1 MRAGPRQRPSG
12 LTKRFKMILT
22 TCAACAKPL
31 EHDASSRC
39 VACETRYCSDRCLR
53 YHAHRGGHDDECEEI
68 ANGGGA
74 EQHHANKK
82 YEEAVAEAV
91 EECAEDT
98 AGQTCYICLEDG
110 SEEGLVRGCACR
122 GASGVAHVSCL
133 ARQAA
138 QVAAERTFIRWHTC
152 GLCEQQ
158 YHGVVRCALGWACW
172 KTYVGRPETDRAR
185 GFAMEQ
191 LGTGL
196 YVANRDEEALSVQ
209 EATLSIMRRNGASEG
224 NMLTVQAN
232 IVNTLEEVG
241 RAEEAMLMRDDVYSG
256 TLKLYG
262 EEHRETLVEADNYAV
277 ALSDL
282 GRFEEAKSLI
292 RKTMPVARRV
302 LGESDQL
309 VLGMRQNFA
318 LTLYRDE
325 GSTLADLHDAV
336 TMLEGIEPTARRVLG
351 GAHPLMETIEISLR
365 KARAA
370 LRARETQSPSPSE
383 SS

>member
-1 MRAGPRQRPSG
+1 
-12 LTKRFKMILT
+12 MILT
-22 TCAACAKPL
+22 LCTACAAPLPEDDAVQCAC
-31 EHDASSRC
+31 A
-39 VACETRYCSDRCLR
+39 TRYCSDRCER
-53 YHAHRGGHDDECEEI
+53 YDRRRGGHGKICGAI
-68 ANGGGA
+68 ASGGGA
-74 EQHHANKK
+74 EQYHADKK
-82 YEEAVAEAV
+82 YEEAVADAV

-98 AGQTCYICLEDG
+98 EGQTCYICLDG
-110 SEEGLVRGCACR
+110 DAEEGLVRGCACR
-122 GASGVAHVSCL
+122 GAAGFAHVSCL
-133 ARQAA
+133 ARQA
-138 QVAAERTFIRWHTC
+138 QVAAERSTFGRWHTC

-224 NMLTVQAN
+224 SMLNMQAN

-277 ALSDL
+277 ALAAQE
-282 GRFEEAKSLI
+282 RFEEAKSLI

-302 LGESDQL
+302 LGESDQV

>member
-1 MRAGPRQRPSG
+1 
-12 LTKRFKMILT
+12 MILT
-22 TCAACAKPL
+22 LCTACAAPLPEDDAVQCAC
-31 EHDASSRC
+31 A
-39 VACETRYCSDRCLR
+39 TRYCSDRCER
-53 YHAHRGGHDDECEEI
+53 YDRRRGGHGKICGAI
-68 ANGGGA
+68 ASGGGA
-74 EQHHANKK
+74 EQYHADKK
-82 YEEAVAEAV
+82 YEEAVADAV

-98 AGQTCYICLEDG
+98 EGQTCYICLDG
-110 SEEGLVRGCACR
+110 DAEEGLVRGCACR
-122 GASGVAHVSCL
+122 GAAGFAHVSCL
-133 ARQAA
+133 ARQA

-277 ALSDL
+277 ALAAQE
-282 GRFEEAKSLI
+282 RFEEAKSLI

-302 LGESDQL
+302 LGESDQV

-351 GAHPLMETIEISLR
+351 GAHPLMYTIELSLR

-370 LRARETQSPSPSE
+370 LRARETPSPGPA
-383 SS
+383 